1 MLQAFDGTSSFWGS
15 QNYKR
20 LFGAGVVR
28 KAGTKAGEGALEI
41 DLQAMVGIG
50 SNAYQAVFL

>member
-1 MLQAFDGTSSFWGS
+1 MCGS

-20 LFGAGVVR
+20 LFGAEAVR
-28 KAGTKAGEGALEI
+28 KAGTKAVEGALEI